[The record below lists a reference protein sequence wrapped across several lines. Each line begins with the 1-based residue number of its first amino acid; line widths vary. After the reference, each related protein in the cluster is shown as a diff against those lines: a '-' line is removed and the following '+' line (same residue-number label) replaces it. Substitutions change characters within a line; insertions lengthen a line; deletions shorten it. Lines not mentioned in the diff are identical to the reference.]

1 MPWPVNSSVPRP
13 ITKPIIAR
21 RPFHCSAKDENPNFE
36 SFISQKAYSTNVT
49 VYFACSLWR
58 VKFDTSSSFRGDSS
72 QICYGVLYFSFSHK
86 GSNDFNAPIMS
97 LFREIKRKLIIK
109 QSEVSKRKS
118 ATELRSSRFPRINE
132 NILYISSVM
141 LFFSKIHLIIPLL
154 SFLIDTRKKLHK
166 NTTEAIPSATILRLL
181 RARLPTVKASINNIH
196 INYIT
201 RWQSSNGSLDT
212 IKCSIYCRKSLRN
225 MNVFYF
231 LAFSQAKASS
241 KRWMSKF
248 ISQILLYMPAWYIHF

>member
-72 QICYGVLYFSFSHK
+72 QICYGVLYFSFSHE

-212 IKCSIYCRKSLRN
+212 IECSINCRKSLRR

-231 LAFSQAKASS
+231 IALSQAKVSS

-248 ISQILLYMPAWYIHF
+248 ISQILLYISAWCIHF

>member
-118 ATELRSSRFPRINE
+118 ATELRSSRLPRINE

-196 INYIT
+196 MNYIT

-212 IKCSIYCRKSLRN
+212 IECSIYCRKSLRH

>member
-13 ITKPIIAR
+13 ITNPIIAR
-21 RPFHCSAKDENPNFE
+21 RPFHCSAKDENPNFL
-36 SFISQKAYSTNVT
+36 SFISQKSVELTNGLFRLPV
-49 VYFACSLWR
+49 V
-58 VKFDTSSSFRGDSS
+58 VHKFDTSSSFRGDSS
-72 QICYGVLYFSFSHK
+72 QICYGVLYFSFSHE

-97 LFREIKRKLIIK
+97 LFRETKRKLIIK
-109 QSEVSKRKS
+109 KSEVSKRKS

-196 INYIT
+196 MNYIT

-212 IKCSIYCRKSLRN
+212 IECSIYCRKSLRR

-231 LAFSQAKASS
+231 IALSQAKVSS

-248 ISQILLYMPAWYIHF
+248 ISQILL

>member
-72 QICYGVLYFSFSHK
+72 QICYRIPYFSFSHK

-109 QSEVSKRKS
+109 QNEESKRKR
-118 ATELRSSRFPRINE
+118 ATELRSSRFPTISE
-132 NILYISSVM
+132 NIFYIWLEMS
-141 LFFSKIHLIIPLL
+141 FFSKIHLIIPLL
-154 SFLIDTRKKLHK
+154 SFLMNTRKKLLK
-166 NTTEAIPSATILRLL
+166 NTTEAIANVNTVRLL
-181 RARLPTVKASINNIH
+181 RARLPKTTASINKAH
-196 INYIT
+196 IGHIT
-201 RWQSSNGSLDT
+201 RRQYPNGSLDT
-212 IKCSIYCRKSLRN
+212 
-225 MNVFYF
+225 V
-231 LAFSQAKASS
+231 
-241 KRWMSKF
+241 
-248 ISQILLYMPAWYIHF
+248 

>member
-1 MPWPVNSSVPRP
+1 MPWQ
-13 ITKPIIAR
+13 
-21 RPFHCSAKDENPNFE
+21 FHCSAKDENPNFL
-36 SFISQKAYSTNVT
+36 SFISQKSVELTNGLFRLPVV
-49 VYFACSLWR
+49 VY
-58 VKFDTSSSFRGDSS
+58 KFDTSSSFRGDSS
-72 QICYGVLYFSFSHK
+72 QICYGVLYFSFSHE

-212 IKCSIYCRKSLRN
+212 IECSIYCRKSFRH

-231 LAFSQAKASS
+231 IVFSRTKVSS
-241 KRWMSKF
+241 KMGISKF
-248 ISQILLYMPAWYIHF
+248 TSQTFLYIWLLGRFILAATAKEWRKAII

>member
-1 MPWPVNSSVPRP
+1 M
-13 ITKPIIAR
+13 
-21 RPFHCSAKDENPNFE
+21 
-36 SFISQKAYSTNVT
+36 
-49 VYFACSLWR
+49 
-58 VKFDTSSSFRGDSS
+58 KFDTPSSFRGDSS
-72 QICYGVLYFSFSHK
+72 QICYGVLYFSFSHE

-166 NTTEAIPSATILRLL
+166 NTAEAIPSATIMRLL
-181 RARLPTVKASINNIH
+181 RARLPTVKASINNVH

-201 RWQSSNGSLDT
+201 R
-212 IKCSIYCRKSLRN
+212 
-225 MNVFYF
+225 
-231 LAFSQAKASS
+231 
-241 KRWMSKF
+241 
-248 ISQILLYMPAWYIHF
+248 

>member
-1 MPWPVNSSVPRP
+1 MSAQA
-13 ITKPIIAR
+13 TL
-21 RPFHCSAKDENPNFE
+21 HCLRDIN
-36 SFISQKAYSTNVT
+36 
-49 VYFACSLWR
+49 L
-58 VKFDTSSSFRGDSS
+58 
-72 QICYGVLYFSFSHK
+72 LYQ
-86 GSNDFNAPIMS
+86 
-97 LFREIKRKLIIK
+97 RKLIIK

-132 NILYISSVM
+132 NILYISSEM

-166 NTTEAIPSATILRLL
+166 NSTEAIPSVNILRLL
-181 RARLPTVKASINNIH
+181 RVRLPTVKASINNVH

-212 IKCSIYCRKSLRN
+212 IECFICCRKSLRRIN
-225 MNVFYF
+225 IFYF
-231 LAFSQAKASS
+231 IAFSQTKVSS

-248 ISQILLYMPAWYIHF
+248 ISQMLLYSFLEQPLKNGARRSFD